1 MIKLAK
7 IREYVVT
14 GAIIGAL
21 GLGTLYAVAG
31 GIYTAV
37 ANNQNGIHRTIEI
50 DGKKV
55 TYEGVRPHNP
65 LIKFF
70 WQHPKGYAEIKFDGS
85 VIAKDS
91 DLTKPGL
98 SLEDKVTIILPGSQE
113 IEFSYYGIYNN
124 SKYHPFEEGFDVKG
138 FLQGIFSQ
146 VQENY
151 KKIEENILQSQ

>member
-1 MIKLAK
+1 MVKLAK
-7 IREYVVT
+7 IREYAVT
-14 GAIIGAL
+14 GAIIGTLAA
-21 GLGTLYAVAG
+21 GALYAAAG

-37 ANNQNGIHRTIEI
+37 TNNQNGIHRTMGI

-70 WQHPKGYAEIKFDGS
+70 GQHPQGYAEIKFDDS

-98 SLEDKVTIILPGSQE
+98 SLDDRVTIILPGSQE
-113 IEFSYYGIYNN
+113 IEFNHGGIYNN
-124 SKYHPFEEGFDVKG
+124 GKYNPFEEGSDVKG

-146 VQENY
+146 VQQNY
-151 KKIEENILQSQ
+151 KKIEEIIRQSQ